1 MEIQLP
7 TKADS
12 SDKLPFNLKLIKYT
26 YIYIQHLEPIF
37 HWVVTTFLN
46 LNFSAPTIQFKSSPE
61 LVKHFRWTFQLDII
75 AQNLSSLLFTVYRKD
90 TFWRKKWS
98 KADKGGC
105 KKNQHFSAPKKIYF
119 FFIHIPIE
127 PECSEKDN
135 FDKKKVVAD
144 LPNTCNSK
152 ISMLVLTI
160 KTQIY

>member
-1 MEIQLP
+1 MLSFFLLVMEIELP

-90 TFWRKKWS
+90 TFWRKKLS

-105 KKNQHFSAPKKIYF
+105 KKNQHFSGPKKIYF
-119 FFIHIPIE
+119 FYTYT
-127 PECSEKDN
+127 N
-135 FDKKKVVAD
+135 R
-144 LPNTCNSK
+144 TG
-152 ISMLVLTI
+152 MLW
-160 KTQIY
+160 KRQFW